1 MATTTSATGGSN
13 FQFTGAI
20 SGLDT
25 QSLITALLQAD
36 QAPLTA
42 ITTTMTALRSQQKS
56 WETLRTQLTTLQS
69 AVKAL
74 ATGGSAG
81 ARSATSSDTTILS
94 AVGLPNAMTGTYQV
108 TVNHLA
114 TSTKATSTASI
125 GTAITS
131 ADLDTNLSALQLPGS
146 VTQGSVGMVVDGTI
160 VNVAIGDPTATT
172 LRQATDA
179 MAAAMQAEV
188 QKTDPGATVSA
199 QIVGNRL
206 QFSVSGSSTGHTVSI
221 GVAGDTSNAG
231 AIFGLSGISGASL
244 TGSTPITG
252 RSALGVVRTSGA
264 LDTAGL
270 TGLTSTTTGVLTI
283 NGAAINYDS
292 TQDSLSSIV
301 SKINASAA
309 GVTAS
314 LDRANDKLILSS
326 KTGGASPV
334 SITDTS
340 GTLGAALNLAP
351 GTTAAQVMG
360 SQSSVT
366 VDGTTYL
373 SNSNLVSTA
382 IDGVRLTLSAQGTS
396 TVSVSPDTASMTT
409 AVQAVVDNYN
419 KLADSLDTLAANPVN
434 GTKGDLASD
443 YSVREMAL
451 SFRSILTGTVASSTV
466 LKSLADIGVN
476 TGKFGATAASTKRL
490 QFNTDTLASALEAN
504 PSAVSDLL
512 TGVMTSLNTSVDSW
526 TKFKGTIDTAED
538 SITSQLS
545 DLTKRQTDV
554 QERVDAKQAA
564 LQAKFAAME
573 ATLAKLQT
581 TTNSLTQTITQQNK
595 NTA

>member
-1 MATTTSATGGSN
+1 MATTTSATGGQ

-25 QSLITALLQAD
+25 QSLISALLQAD

-42 ITTTMTALRSQQKS
+42 ISTKMTALRAQQKS
-56 WETLRTQLTTLQS
+56 WETLRTQLGTLQT

-74 ATGGSAG
+74 ATGGTAG
-81 ARSATSSDTTILS
+81 ARSASSSNTTILS
-94 AVGLPNAMTGTYQV
+94 AVGLSNAMTGTYQV

-114 TSTKATSTASI
+114 TSTKATSTASL
-125 GTAITS
+125 GTALTS

-146 VTQGSVGMVVDGTI
+146 VTQGSVGIVIDGTI
-160 VNVAIGDPTATT
+160 VNVAIGDPTTTT

-179 MAAAMQAEV
+179 MAAAIQAEV
-188 QKTDPGATVSA
+188 QKTDPSATVSA
-199 QIVGNRL
+199 QIVNNRL
-206 QFSVSGSSTGHTVSI
+206 AFSVTGSTTSHGVSF
-221 GVAGDTSNAG
+221 GVAGDTSNAA

-244 TGSTPITG
+244 ADATPITG
-252 RSALGVVRTSGA
+252 RSALGVVRTISS
-264 LDTAGL
+264 LDAAGL

-283 NGAAINYDS
+283 NGAAISYDT
-292 TQDSLSSIV
+292 TQDSLSSLV

-326 KTGGASPV
+326 KTGGASPI

-340 GTLGAALNLAP
+340 GTVAAALNLAP
-351 GTTAAQVMG
+351 GTTAAQAVG

-373 SNSNLVSTA
+373 SNSNIVSTA
-382 IDGVRLTLSAQGTS
+382 IDGVRLTLSAEGTS
-396 TVSVSPDTASMTT
+396 TVTVSPDTASMTT
-409 AVQAVVDNYN
+409 AVQAVVDAYN
-419 KLADSLDTLAANPVN
+419 KLADSLDTLTANPVN
-434 GTKGDLASD
+434 GTRGDLASD
-443 YSVREMAL
+443 SGVRQMAL
-451 SFRSILTGTVASSTV
+451 SFRSILTGMVASSPV

-476 TGKFGATAASTKRL
+476 TGKYGTAAANTKRL
-490 QFNTDTLASALEAN
+490 QFNADTLASALEAN
-504 PSAVSDLL
+504 PSAVGDLL
-512 TGVMTSLNTSVDSW
+512 TGVMTSLNASVDNW
-526 TKFKGTIDTAED
+526 TKYKGNIDTAED

-545 DLTKRQTDV
+545 DLTKRQADV
-554 QERVDAKQAA
+554 QERVDLKQAA

-573 ATLAKLQT
+573 ATLAQLQT
-581 TTNSLTQTITQQNK
+581 TTNSLNNSIAQQNK
-595 NTA
+595 NTG